1 MVPIPEHNLMPYDR
15 AKETLPKIICMVKVN
30 HPKAFKDKGQY
41 YSELGILWFQ
51 DDFAIPIA
59 ADVLRKM
66 EELPF
71 KEICGEY
78 GCFI

>member
-1 MVPIPEHNLMPYDR
+1 MFPIPKHILMPYDL
-15 AKETLPKIICMVKVN
+15 AKETLPKIIYMIKVN
-30 HPKAFKDKGQY
+30 HPKVFKDLDQY

-59 ADVLRKM
+59 EDVLKKM
-66 EELPF
+66 EDIPF

-78 GCFI
+78 GFWL